1 MQKQNN
7 EKKIKITWRCCELT
21 KSASDSAPPR
31 SGAGRRAPA
40 EDPLVGSP
48 GAATVEVTAPAGVA
62 GVALVL
68 EVPEVAAVEV
78 PAGSSTFS
86 RASFS

>member
-1 MQKQNN
+1 MKKKKKQLLR
-7 EKKIKITWRCCELT
+7 ITWRCCELT

-48 GAATVEVTAPAGVA
+48 GAATVEVTAPTGVA
-62 GVALVL
+62 GVALAL
-68 EVPEVAAVEV
+68 EVPEVAAIEV
-78 PAGSSTFS
+78 LAGSSTFS

>member
-1 MQKQNN
+1 M
-7 EKKIKITWRCCELT
+7 T

-48 GAATVEVTAPAGVA
+48 GAATVELTAPAGVA
-62 GVALVL
+62 GVALAL
-68 EVPEVAAVEV
+68 VPEVAAVEV